1 MARSS
6 KFWRY
11 IKLPNPRVLLK
22 YKIHT
27 KHLSCLSLSP
37 KLRDLAMGSLP
48 LDALQ
53 PLDPDTFAAD
63 SSAVVDFLAGYYRDV
78 DKYPVRAAD
87 LEPGRLRRLLPEA
100 APEFGEPA
108 ERILADVRRDVLPG
122 LTHWQSPS
130 FFAYFPMN
138 ASAAGFAGEMLSVG
152 LNVVPFMW
160 VASPA
165 AVELEAVV
173 VDWMARLVGLPDRFL
188 FSGSGGCG
196 GGGGGGVLQG
206 STCEAVVCTLAAA
219 RDRALGR
226 IGHEGIVKLVVYAS
240 DQTHATFQKGARLVG
255 ITPANFRV
263 VPTAAASGYAL
274 TGAAVRAAV
283 EGDVARGLVPLY
295 LCATVGTTGIGAVD
309 PVRELGEVARRHGMW
324 LHVDA
329 AYAGSA
335 AICPEYQ
342 GYLDGAE
349 LADSVSMNPHK
360 WFLTNMDCCCLWV
373 ASPAALTAALSTDPE
388 YLKNAGGGKPQ
399 AAAGAGAIDYKDWQI
414 SLSRR
419 FRAMKLWFVLRRYG
433 AAGKRAHIRRH
444 VAMAE
449 WFERAVSADER
460 FEVVAKRRFS
470 LVCFRLRGGG
480 DAMNRELLAAVNASG
495 RAFMTHFVVEG
506 KFVIRLAVGGA
517 MTEMRHV
524 GDAWELVQRTA
535 EQLLQRR

>member
-1 MARSS
+1 
-6 KFWRY
+6 
-11 IKLPNPRVLLK
+11 
-22 YKIHT
+22 
-27 KHLSCLSLSP
+27 
-37 KLRDLAMGSLP
+37 MGSLP

-165 AVELEAVV
+165 AVELEA
-173 VDWMARLVGLPDRFL
+173 
-188 FSGSGGCG
+188 
-196 GGGGGGVLQG
+196 
-206 STCEAVVCTLAAA
+206 
-219 RDRALGR
+219 
-226 IGHEGIVKLVVYAS
+226 
-240 DQTHATFQKGARLVG
+240 THATFQKGARLVG
-255 ITPANFRV
+255 ISPANFRV

-433 AAGKRAHIRRH
+433 AAGMRAHIRRH

-495 RAFMTHFVVEG
+495 RVFMTHFVVEG